1 MNFVRRCNQATPSGH
16 RNADEIKR
24 GANARQH
31 ADLSSGGLIN
41 CARAAIHGVI
51 VAGIALAAVAS
62 RAAGAPAPSAP
73 AGPQSPVP
81 AATQLAQSVAL
92 PIAPIPVPEI
102 AQRAE
107 QVAILVRTAEQSPAD
122 VEVQDIESQL
132 AAADDWIRR
141 RVVGTTQTL
150 GSLPSANALANLT
163 DLWRVM
169 RSRLIAWN
177 KTLTTRATL
186 LEQQVEQVEG
196 MRATWLATREAVA
209 QSAAPASVV
218 DRVDATLQGISAAR
232 TRVDG
237 RLAHVLGLQDRV
249 VNQIARC
256 DDVLARIAAAGE
268 AQAGPLLS
276 RDSLPIWSHETGALV
291 AANPQQ
297 RRLLETLG
305 DMVDLSR
312 GFVAGRL
319 VSVLLQVVL
328 LAIVFLLARRARA
341 AARRRAD
348 KGPSELAA
356 AAQVFELPMSSAVVV
371 ALLAAP
377 WIYPE
382 APRLMLN
389 VVGLLVLV
397 PAVRIVRR
405 LASPAF
411 APAVHALAAF
421 FLVDRA
427 REVCSAVPVLEQRVF
442 LLEMVAGIAFLAL
455 AVRSERFLTNA
466 ESVTALAGRRGVAWV
481 LWAQLS
487 VLGVAVVAGALGY
500 MRLARLLG
508 SEVLASSY
516 IALVLYAG
524 VRVGQGLLVYLLRAW
539 PARHLFMVQHHGA
552 QLQQRG
558 SQVLRGLAVGT
569 WAYFTLDALGLTSR
583 IWSAGAVA
591 LEARYVRGSFSLSL
605 GDVAVFVLTV
615 GATFALASVVRFVLQ
630 EDVYPRIWLPRGV
643 SYAVSTLIRY
653 GIILVGFVVAILVLG
668 VNLDRVTLVAG
679 ALGVGIGI
687 GLQNVVA
694 NFVSGLILLLERRL
708 HIGDSI
714 QLGNLQGQIRE
725 IGSRATIIRTWD
737 GAEVIVPNATLTA
750 ERVTN
755 WTLSDRLRRVDLDI
769 GVAYVADPQRVL
781 EILGNVGRTHPKV
794 LADPAPVALCTGFGD
809 SALKYQLRVWTR
821 LDDAELL
828 QSQLAI
834 GIRGALA
841 EAKIE
846 IPFPQREL
854 HIRNGIT
861 PS

>member
-1 MNFVRRCNQATPSGH
+1 
-16 RNADEIKR
+16 
-24 GANARQH
+24 
-31 ADLSSGGLIN
+31 
-41 CARAAIHGVI
+41 VI

-62 RAAGAPAPSAP
+62 WAAGAPSPSAP
-73 AGPQSPVP
+73 AGLQAPGP
-81 AATQLAQSVAL
+81 AAPQQAQSVAL

-107 QVAILVRTAEQSPAD
+107 QVAILVRAAEQSPAD
-122 VEVQDIESQL
+122 AEVREIESQL

-169 RSRLIAWN
+169 RSRLVAWSD
-177 KTLTTRATL
+177 TLTTRATR
-186 LEQQVEQVEG
+186 LEQQVEQVES
-196 MRATWLATREAVA
+196 MRATWSATREAVV

-218 DRVDATLQGISAAR
+218 DRVDATLQAISAER
-232 TRVDG
+232 TRAGG

-249 VNQIARC
+249 GNQIARC
-256 DDVLARIAAAGE
+256 DDVLARIAAAGD

-276 RDSLPIWSHETGALV
+276 RDGLPIWSHEAGAV
-291 AANPQQ
+291 ISANAQQ
-297 RRLLETLG
+297 RLLESLA
-305 DMVDLSR
+305 DMVDLGR
-312 GFVAGRL
+312 GFVVRRL
-319 VSVLLQVVL
+319 MSVLLQVAL
-328 LAIVFLLARRARA
+328 LATVFLLARRARA
-341 AARRRAD
+341 AARRQAD
-348 KGPSELAA
+348 KGPSERA

-371 ALLAAP
+371 ALLATP
-377 WIYPE
+377 WMYPE
-382 APRLMLN
+382 APRLMSN

-405 LASPAF
+405 LASPAI
-411 APAVHALAAF
+411 APAVYALAAF

-455 AVRSERFLTNA
+455 AVRSERFLTTD
-466 ESVTALAGRRGVAWV
+466 ETVIALAGRRGVVWV

-487 VLGVAVVAGALGY
+487 VFGVAVVAGVLGY

-508 SEVLASSY
+508 GEVLASSY

-539 PARHLFMVQHHGA
+539 PVRDLFMVQHHGA
-552 QLQQRG
+552 LLQRRA
-558 SQVLRGLAVGT
+558 SQALRGLAVGT
-569 WAYFTLDALGLTSR
+569 WAYFTLDALGLASR
-583 IWSAGAVA
+583 IWSAGIVV

-615 GATFALASVVRFVLQ
+615 GAAFALASVVRFVLK

-653 GIILVGFVVAILVLG
+653 GIILAGFVVAILVLG

-687 GLQNVVA
+687 GLQNAVA
-694 NFVSGLILLLERRL
+694 NFVSGLILLLERRI
-708 HIGDSI
+708 HVGDSI
-714 QLGNLQGQIRE
+714 QIGDLQGEVRQ
-725 IGSRATIIRTWD
+725 IGSRASTIRTWD
-737 GAEVIVPNATLTA
+737 GAEVIVPNAGLTS

-755 WTLSDRLRRVDLDI
+755 WTLSDRSRRVTLAI
-769 GVAYVADPQRVL
+769 RVAYTAAPELVIA
-781 EILGNVGRTHPKV
+781 ILRDMAKAHPKA
-794 LADPAPVALCTGFGD
+794 LADPSPVALCTGFGE
-809 SALKYQLRVWTR
+809 SGLNFEVRVWTAR
-821 LDDAELL
+821 TEDAESLL
-828 QSQLAI
+828 SQLAVAVH
-834 GIRGALA
+834 GALTA
-841 EAKIE
+841 AKIE
-846 IPFPQREL
+846 IAFPQREV
-854 HIRNGIT
+854 HIRNVDDRFPIVSASSGLT
-861 PS
+861 S